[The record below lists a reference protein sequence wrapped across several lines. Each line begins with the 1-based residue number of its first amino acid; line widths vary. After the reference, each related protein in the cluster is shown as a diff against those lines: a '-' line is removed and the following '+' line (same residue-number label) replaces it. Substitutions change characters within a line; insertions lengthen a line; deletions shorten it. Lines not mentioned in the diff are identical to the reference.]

1 MRLRLFILT
10 TIFLTLSL
18 AWLAQSAPAAIK
30 FPPAAIEETGQFLLE
45 DNRPPIS
52 AHFSNSPLDECRY
65 CSGFTPDQCS
75 IACYRYGYKYYWCST
90 CYCNCSN

>member
-10 TIFLTLSL
+10 TLFLTLSL

-30 FPPAAIEETGQFLLE
+30 FPSAAIEETGQFLLE

-65 CSGFTPDQCS
+65 CVHV
-75 IACYRYGYKYYWCST
+75 IAIVVTRDDTDNPIYKV
-90 CYCNCSN
+90 